1 MTGYIKTFW
10 REWNPARNRRLL
22 LLKEQQL
29 SNSQNGWG
37 NTHYELLDA
46 RKEIKR
52 LGASRDRWRDIA
64 CHLVTETTHGCE
76 MCDEIIESVRKEESY
91 E

>member
-1 MTGYIKTFW
+1 MAGYVKTFL
-10 REWNPARNRRLL
+10 RDWNPARNRRLVL
-22 LLKEQQL
+22 LAKSQL
-29 SNSQNGWG
+29 ANCQNGWG

-46 RKEIKR
+46 RKEAKR

-76 MCDEIIESVRKEESY
+76 MCDEIIESVRLEEPY
-91 E
+91 D